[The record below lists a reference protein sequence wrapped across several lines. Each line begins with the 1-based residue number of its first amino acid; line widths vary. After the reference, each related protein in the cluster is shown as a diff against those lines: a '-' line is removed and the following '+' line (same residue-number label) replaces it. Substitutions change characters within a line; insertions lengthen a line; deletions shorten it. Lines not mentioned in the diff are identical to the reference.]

1 MKTGKEGE
9 GELNREGGLLTFL
22 LLKRAGLI
30 REGGLN
36 RGFTVNMKFQSVKSK
51 VTGILNDVRGLQQC
65 HIPLWHR
72 IYKGG

>member
-1 MKTGKEGE
+1 MKNGKEGE
-9 GELNREGGLLTFL
+9 GRVNREGGLLTFL

-36 RGFTVNMKFQSVKSK
+36 RGFMVNMKVQSVKSK

-65 HIPLWHR
+65 RILLWHR
-72 IYKGG
+72 IYMGG